1 MLAELGCYV
10 TCAQDYKSRHRVA
23 IHYPPALGLDDS
35 VRRSIIADLPGLRLA
50 KDVILQKDMSAP
62 GAPITSA
69 LAGSRLTLRLHNRV
83 GIKLEL

>member
-1 MLAELGCYV
+1 M
-10 TCAQDYKSRHRVA
+10 TWKQDYKARHRVA

-50 KDVILQKDMSAP
+50 KDILLQKDQSAP
-62 GAPITSA
+62 GVPVISA

-83 GIKLEL
+83 RNIITHRASVPS